1 MLRPSHHKAPIKRKA
16 AALASKA
23 QIQDQIQES
32 ATGLT
37 FKEPDEEEEEEEGE
51 DGDGGKARRKRKRP
65 PQLTAA
71 LGDERGPRSSRRTRG
86 DGRIFSPSEFAPVN
100 ALGQLEVSA
109 APSALALVQSVL
121 RTNNRTPVDSSHRR

>member
-16 AALASKA
+16 EALASKA

-37 FKEPDEEEEEEEGE
+37 FKESDEDEEEEGE
-51 DGDGGKARRKRKRP
+51 EGEGGRARRKRRRP
-65 PQLTAA
+65 PQLPAA
-71 LGDERGPRSSRRTRG
+71 LGDERGPLSSRRTRG

-109 APSALALVQSVL
+109 APSAS
-121 RTNNRTPVDSSHRR
+121 